1 MQQTKVQLREADKDY
16 LKSYVSKGNH
26 SARAI
31 RRARMLLMLD
41 ETGRNQKQ
49 IARDCSCREG
59 SVTNL
64 LKRYMQCQGA
74 GKEVL
79 EEKPRSGQPTI
90 ITPELEA
97 HITALACCSE
107 GPDGR
112 SSWTLELIADKMVNE
127 GLAIHLSYE
136 TVRKV
141 LKKVNSSLG
150 FKNTGALVRQMGSTW
165 PTWKGCCVCMSN
177 LQ

>member
-1 MQQTKVQLREADKDY
+1 MEKVKVQLSEAEKDD
-16 LKSYVSKGNH
+16 LRSYVSKGTH

-31 RRARMLLMLD
+31 RRARMLLML
-41 ETGRNQKQ
+41 EEGGKNQKQ
-49 IARDCSCREG
+49 IAWDCSCSEG

-64 LKRYMQCQGA
+64 LKRYTECEGA
-74 GKEVL
+74 VKEVL

-90 ITPELEA
+90 ITTELEA

-112 SSWTLELIADKMVNE
+112 SSWTLELMADKMVSD
-127 GLAIHLSYE
+127 GLAVHLSYE

-141 LKKVNSSLG
+141 LKKANSSPG
-150 FKNTGALVRQMGSTW
+150 FNNTGVLA
-165 PTWKGCCVCMSN
+165 P
-177 LQ
+177 

>member
-1 MQQTKVQLREADKDY
+1 MEQPKVVLSEGDKAY

-31 RRARMLLMLD
+31 RRARMLLLP
-41 ETGRNQKQ
+41 EEGSKQQKQ
-49 IARDCSCREG
+49 IARDCNCSEG
-59 SVTNL
+59 TVTNL
-64 LKRYMQCQGA
+64 LKRYSECKGVI
-74 GKEVL
+74 KEVL

-97 HITALACCSE
+97 HLTALACCSE

-112 SSWTLELIADKMVNE
+112 SSWTLELMADKMVNE
-127 GLAIHLSYE
+127 GLAVHLSYE

-141 LKKVNSSLG
+141 LKKANSSPG
-150 FKNTGALVRQMGSTW
+150 F
-165 PTWKGCCVCMSN
+165 SN
-177 LQ
+177 N

>member
-1 MQQTKVQLREADKDY
+1 MKMVQLSSSDKDY
-16 LKSYVSKGNH
+16 LKSYVSKGTH

-31 RRARMLLMLD
+31 RRARMLLML
-41 ETGRNQKQ
+41 EEGGKNQKQ
-49 IARDCSCREG
+49 IAQDCSCSEG

-64 LKRYMQCQGA
+64 LKRYTQCEGA
-74 GKEVL
+74 VKDVL

-112 SSWTLELIADKMVNE
+112 SSWTLELIADKMVSDR
-127 GLAIHLSYE
+127 LAVHLSDE

-141 LKKVNSSLG
+141 LKKANSSPG
-150 FKNTGALVRQMGSTW
+150 SNSTGVSA
-165 PTWKGCCVCMSN
+165 P
-177 LQ
+177 

>member
-31 RRARMLLMLD
+31 RRAHMLLMLD
-41 ETGRNQKQ
+41 EGGKNQKQ
-49 IARDCSCREG
+49 VAQDCSCSEG

-64 LKRYMQCQGA
+64 LKRYTECQGA
-74 GKEVL
+74 VKGVL

-90 ITPELEA
+90 ITAELEA
-97 HITALACCSE
+97 QITALACCSE

-112 SSWTLELIADKMVNE
+112 SSWTLELMADKMVSD
-127 GLAIHLSYE
+127 GLAVHLSYE

-141 LKKVNSSLG
+141 LKKGNSNPGLKSSG
-150 FKNTGALVRQMGSTW
+150 VSGK
-165 PTWKGCCVCMSN
+165 
-177 LQ
+177 

>member
-1 MQQTKVQLREADKDY
+1 MEKTAVVLTAADKDY

-31 RRARMLLMLD
+31 RRARMLLLL
-41 ETGRNQKQ
+41 EEGGKQQKQ
-49 IARDCSCREG
+49 IARDCHCSEG
-59 SVTNL
+59 TVTNL
-64 LKRYMQCQGA
+64 LKRYSECKGVI
-74 GKEVL
+74 KEVL

-97 HITALACCSE
+97 HITALACCTVRRIRWK

-112 SSWTLELIADKMVNE
+112 SSWTLELMANKLVNE
-127 GLAIHLSYE
+127 GLAVHLSYE

-141 LKKVNSSLG
+141 LKKVNSSPG
-150 FKNTGALVRQMGSTW
+150 
-165 PTWKGCCVCMSN
+165 
-177 LQ
+177 

>member
-1 MQQTKVQLREADKDY
+1 MEKTKVVLTAADEDY

-31 RRARMLLMLD
+31 RRARMLLMLN
-41 ETGRNQKQ
+41 EGGKNQKQ
-49 IARDCSCREG
+49 IAQDCSCSEG

-64 LKRYMQCQGA
+64 LKRYTQCQGA
-74 GKEVL
+74 VKDVL

-97 HITALACCSE
+97 HITALACCGE
-107 GPDGR
+107 GPHGR
-112 SSWTLELIADKMVNE
+112 SSWTLELMADKMVSD
-127 GLAIHLSYE
+127 GLAVHLSYE

-141 LKKVNSSLG
+141 LKKVNLSPGSRNSG
-150 FKNTGALVRQMGSTW
+150 VLVR
-165 PTWKGCCVCMSN
+165 
-177 LQ
+177 

>member
-1 MQQTKVQLREADKDY
+1 MEKTKVQLSTVDKDY
-16 LKSYVSKGNH
+16 LKSYVRKGNH

-31 RRARMLLMLD
+31 RRARMLLML
-41 ETGRNQKQ
+41 EQGSKNQKQ
-49 IARDCSCREG
+49 IAQDCNCSEG

-64 LKRYMQCQGA
+64 LKRYMECQGA
-74 GKEVL
+74 VKEVL

-97 HITALACCSE
+97 HITALACCSVRKIQWK

-112 SSWTLELIADKMVNE
+112 SSWTLDLIADKMVNQ
-127 GLAIHLSYE
+127 GLAVHLSYE

-141 LKKVNSSLG
+141 LKKANSSPG
-150 FKNTGALVRQMGSTW
+150 SRNTGALVR
-165 PTWKGCCVCMSN
+165 
-177 LQ
+177 

>member
-1 MQQTKVQLREADKDY
+1 MEKTKVVLTAADKDY
-16 LKSYVSKGNH
+16 LKGYVSKGNH

-41 ETGRNQKQ
+41 EESKNQKQ
-49 IARDCSCREG
+49 IAHDCSCSEG

-64 LKRYMQCQGA
+64 VKRYTECQGA
-74 GKEVL
+74 VKQVL

-90 ITPELEA
+90 ITAELEA
-97 HITALACCSE
+97 NITALACCSE

-112 SSWTLELIADKMVNE
+112 SSWTLELMADKMVKD
-127 GLAIHLSYE
+127 GLAVHLSYE

-141 LKKVNSSLG
+141 LKKASSSPG
-150 FKNTGALVRQMGSTW
+150 YNNTGVLA
-165 PTWKGCCVCMSN
+165 P
-177 LQ
+177 

>member
-1 MQQTKVQLREADKDY
+1 MKTKVQLSVVDKDY

-31 RRARMLLMLD
+31 RRAHMLLML
-41 ETGRNQKQ
+41 EEGSKNQKQ
-49 IARDCSCREG
+49 IARDCSCSEG

-64 LKRYMQCQGA
+64 LKRYSECRGIV
-74 GKEVL
+74 KEVL

-90 ITPELEA
+90 VTPELEA

-112 SSWTLELIADKMVNE
+112 SSRTLELMADKMVND
-127 GLAIHLSYE
+127 GLAVHLSYE

-141 LKKVNSSLG
+141 LKKASSSPGFNS
-150 FKNTGALVRQMGSTW
+150 TGVLV
-165 PTWKGCCVCMSN
+165 K
-177 LQ
+177 

>member
-1 MQQTKVQLREADKDY
+1 MMVKIKVELSGEDKSFLNQY
-16 LKSYVSKGNH
+16 IRKGKH

-31 RRARMLLMLD
+31 RRASMLLMVD
-41 ETGRNQKQ
+41 EAVKNQKQ
-49 IARDCSCREG
+49 IAFDCNCSQG

-64 LKRYMQCQGA
+64 IKRYAECKGVI
-74 GKEVL
+74 KEVL

-97 HITALACCSE
+97 NITALACSNE

-112 SSWTLELIADKMVNE
+112 SCWTLDLMAGKMVKD
-127 GLAIHLSYE
+127 GLAVHLSYE

-141 LKKVNSSLG
+141 LKKANLNPGLKNS
-150 FKNTGALVRQMGSTW
+150 GASVR
-165 PTWKGCCVCMSN
+165 
-177 LQ
+177 